1 MATPHEEAELGQAE
15 SAQRTGPSLIQIAW
29 QRKSL
34 VILGLMLG
42 LMLGLLYY
50 AQRQPVYQSQA
61 QILVVKKGD
70 DSLKLPYGQ
79 QGQYMLMED
88 YMATQ
93 SVLLKSPVVIQKAVD
108 MPVMKTLVSFR
119 NDNDGEVMNA
129 VRDALT
135 IARDSRETAGGAPT
149 NVLTASL
156 RGPIADECPKV
167 LEAVVNSYQNFLNE
181 TYQNVSEKAAQF
193 IMKAQETLKNE
204 MQRAQQE
211 YVDLCLKQPTLLL
224 WSSQGGG
231 NMYSDRLAKIEK
243 RRSELAIDFSELQS
257 NYRQVKEIYE
267 RDGKGVALQVIQGIG
282 IKLPWMDATTALDQ
296 KYMDLL
302 VKRKTLSSLGPNHP
316 LVKELDEMLDLI
328 KKMYGRGHVIAV
340 ENQTVLP
347 PAPENGSPGSPV
359 EVDTM
364 QIILAS
370 MRAQMDSIKQRQ
382 QAFERQFEA
391 EQKEAVE
398 LATFQ
403 ALLQQKKENLDSSK
417 RLFEQILQRAQE
429 VRLVKEQSQGGYE
442 ARMIHPPGL
451 GRKIAPNP
459 LQVFPLSAILG
470 LAAGVGLAYLAEL
483 SDKSFRTP
491 AEIRRR
497 LGLPVIGHIPFFDAD
512 EGASKIAASGTPP
525 DVDPMVIAHY
535 QSNSIAA
542 EAYRGVRT
550 ALYFN
555 SQGVGH
561 QVIQVTSPNV
571 SDGKSTLAANLA
583 VSIAQSGKRTILID
597 GDCRKPKVHK
607 FFNVSQETGL
617 ASVIAG
623 TADLDSAVKQS
634 AVPNLSILPCGPRPV
649 NPAELL
655 TSPRFKELLDMIRSR
670 YEFVIVDTPPLLVV
684 TDPCVVAPR
693 VDGVVLTIRVTK
705 NGRPYA
711 ERAKEILASLGA
723 NVIGVV
729 VNGFGGG
736 AGGRYGYEH
745 YQYGYGY
752 GYGYSYSYSY
762 GYKEDEQAKSYYRT
776 SEADKAEKAKS

>member
-1 MATPHEEAELGQAE
+1 MQ
-15 SAQRTGPSLIQIAW
+15 
-29 QRKSL
+29 
-34 VILGLMLG
+34 VIL
-42 LMLGLLYY
+42 
-50 AQRQPVYQSQA
+50 
-61 QILVVKKGD
+61 
-70 DSLKLPYGQ
+70 
-79 QGQYMLMED
+79 
-88 YMATQ
+88 
-93 SVLLKSPVVIQKAVD
+93 
-108 MPVMKTLVSFR
+108 
-119 NDNDGEVMNA
+119 
-129 VRDALT
+129 
-135 IARDSRETAGGAPT
+135 
-149 NVLTASL
+149 
-156 RGPIADECPKV
+156 
-167 LEAVVNSYQNFLNE
+167 
-181 TYQNVSEKAAQF
+181 AA
-193 IMKAQETLKNE
+193 
-204 MQRAQQE
+204 
-211 YVDLCLKQPTLLL
+211 
-224 WSSQGGG
+224 
-231 NMYSDRLAKIEK
+231 
-243 RRSELAIDFSELQS
+243 
-257 NYRQVKEIYE
+257 
-267 RDGKGVALQVIQGIG
+267 
-282 IKLPWMDATTALDQ
+282 
-296 KYMDLL
+296 
-302 VKRKTLSSLGPNHP
+302 
-316 LVKELDEMLDLI
+316 
-328 KKMYGRGHVIAV
+328 
-340 ENQTVLP
+340 
-347 PAPENGSPGSPV
+347 
-359 EVDTM
+359 
-364 QIILAS
+364 
-370 MRAQMDSIKQRQ
+370 MRAQMDSIKQRL
-382 QAFERQFEA
+382 QAFERQFDA
-391 EQKEAVE
+391 EQKDAVD

-403 ALLQQKKENLDSSK
+403 TKLQQKKENLESSK

-429 VRLVKEQSQGGYE
+429 VRLVKAQENGGYE

-497 LGLPVIGHIPFFDAD
+497 LGLPVIGHIPFFDSD
-512 EGASKIAASGTPP
+512 EAASKIAASGAQPE
-525 DVDPMVIAHY
+525 VDPMVIAHY

-623 TADLDSAVKQS
+623 TADLDVAVKQS

-752 GYGYSYSYSY
+752 GYG
-762 GYKEDEQAKSYYRT
+762 
-776 SEADKAEKAKS
+776 

>member
-1 MATPHEEAELGQAE
+1 MATPHDEAELGQTE
-15 SAQRTGPSLIQIAW
+15 SVQRTGPSLVQVAW

-50 AQRQPVYQSQA
+50 AQRPPVYSSSA
-61 QILVVKKGD
+61 AILVVKKGPD
-70 DSLKLPYGQ
+70 AINLG
-79 QGQYMLMED
+79 QGQGGQYSMVMDD

-93 SVLLKSPVVIQKAVD
+93 SVLLKSPLVIGKAVEK
-108 MPVMKTLVSFR
+108 MKTLVSFR
-119 NDNDGEVMNA
+119 SENDGETINA
-129 VRDALT
+129 VREALT
-135 IARDSRETAGGAPT
+135 VARDSRETASGVPT
-149 NVLTASL
+149 NVLTATI
-156 RGPIADECPKV
+156 RGPIADECPSV
-167 LEAVVNSYQNFLNE
+167 LNALVESYTNFLND

-193 IMKAQETLKNE
+193 ILNAHDMLRNDLEKH
-204 MQRAQQE
+204 QQE
-211 YVDLCLKQPTLLL
+211 YYDFCLKKPLLIL
-224 WSSQGGG
+224 KREGGS
-231 NMYSDRLAKIEK
+231 NLYTERLARIER
-243 RRSELAIDFSELQS
+243 RRSDLNVELTELQT
-257 NYRQVKEIYE
+257 NYGIIEETHKKS
-267 RDGKGVALQVIQGIG
+267 GKGVALQMLQ
-282 IKLPWMDATTALDQ
+282 
-296 KYMDLL
+296 
-302 VKRKTLSSLGPNHP
+302 SLGVKIALLEGTQLLDKELINLQVMQKKLSEFMGANHP
-316 LVKELDEMLDLI
+316 DMRVLTNQIEMI
-328 KKMYGRGHVIAV
+328 RKFYGRGTGIGL
-340 ENQTVLP
+340 NQEGTQLP
-347 PAPENGSPGSPV
+347 PAANGKDSPV
-359 EVDTM
+359 EMDT
-364 QIILAS
+364 IEVILAA
-370 MRAQMDSIKQRQ
+370 MKAEIEGKKQLL
-382 QAFERQFEA
+382 QAHEREFIR
-391 EQKEAVE
+391 EQKDALELTTFELEQQKLKERVDSRRKLFDQ
-398 LATFQ
+398 LATRVQ
-403 ALLQQKKENLDSSK
+403 ELKLSK
-417 RLFEQILQRAQE
+417 DAA
-429 VRLVKEQSQGGYE
+429 SGGYE
-442 ARMIHPPGL
+442 AKLIFPPGL

-459 LQVFPLSAILG
+459 MQVFPLSAILG
-470 LAAGVGLAYLAEL
+470 LAAGVGLAYLAEM

-512 EGASKIAASGTPP
+512 DATSKQVATTGTPAQ
-525 DVDPMVIAHY
+525 VDPMVISHY

-607 FFNVSQETGL
+607 FFNVPGEAGL

-623 TADLDSAVKQS
+623 TTELDASVQQS
-634 AVPNLSILPCGPRPV
+634 AVPNLSILPCGPRPA

-729 VNGFGGG
+729 VNGFGGQ

-762 GYKEDEQAKSYYRT
+762 GYKEDEQAKSYYRQ
-776 SEADKAEKAKS
+776 SPESDKAAKN

>member
-1 MATPHEEAELGQAE
+1 
-15 SAQRTGPSLIQIAW
+15 
-29 QRKSL
+29 
-34 VILGLMLG
+34 
-42 LMLGLLYY
+42 
-50 AQRQPVYQSQA
+50 
-61 QILVVKKGD
+61 VK
-70 DSLKLPYGQ
+70 
-79 QGQYMLMED
+79 
-88 YMATQ
+88 
-93 SVLLKSPVVIQKAVD
+93 
-108 MPVMKTLVSFR
+108 
-119 NDNDGEVMNA
+119 
-129 VRDALT
+129 
-135 IARDSRETAGGAPT
+135 
-149 NVLTASL
+149 
-156 RGPIADECPKV
+156 
-167 LEAVVNSYQNFLNE
+167 
-181 TYQNVSEKAAQF
+181 
-193 IMKAQETLKNE
+193 
-204 MQRAQQE
+204 
-211 YVDLCLKQPTLLL
+211 
-224 WSSQGGG
+224 
-231 NMYSDRLAKIEK
+231 
-243 RRSELAIDFSELQS
+243 
-257 NYRQVKEIYE
+257 
-267 RDGKGVALQVIQGIG
+267 
-282 IKLPWMDATTALDQ
+282 
-296 KYMDLL
+296 
-302 VKRKTLSSLGPNHP
+302 
-316 LVKELDEMLDLI
+316 
-328 KKMYGRGHVIAV
+328 
-340 ENQTVLP
+340 
-347 PAPENGSPGSPV
+347 
-359 EVDTM
+359 
-364 QIILAS
+364 
-370 MRAQMDSIKQRQ
+370 
-382 QAFERQFEA
+382 
-391 EQKEAVE
+391 
-398 LATFQ
+398 
-403 ALLQQKKENLDSSK
+403 
-417 RLFEQILQRAQE
+417 
-429 VRLVKEQSQGGYE
+429 LVKEQAQGGYE
-442 ARMIHPPGL
+442 AKLIHPPGL

-512 EGASKIAASGTPP
+512 DAASKQAASGTPA

-607 FFNVSQETGL
+607 FFNVSSETGL

-623 TADLDSAVKQS
+623 TTDLDAAVKQS

-655 TSPRFKELLDMIRSR
+655 TSPRFKELLDLIRSR

-729 VNGFGGG
+729 VNGFGGQ

-745 YQYGYGY
+745 YHYGYGY
-752 GYGYSYSYSY
+752 GYGYTYSYSY
-762 GYKEDEQAKSYYRT
+762 GYTEDEQAKSYYRK
-776 SEADKAEKAKS
+776 SDEPDKPEIAKK